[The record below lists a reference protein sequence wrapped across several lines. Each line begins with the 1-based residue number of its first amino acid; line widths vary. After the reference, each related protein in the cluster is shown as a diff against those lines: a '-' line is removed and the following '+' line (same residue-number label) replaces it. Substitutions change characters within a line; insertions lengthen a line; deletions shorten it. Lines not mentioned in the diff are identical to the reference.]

1 MKKLSSEQKLEIYQ
15 EFLHSDNKSAV
26 ARTYGI
32 DRSYLYDI
40 VKKSNKGLRQ
50 YFEQQKT
57 GRKDAGMPAT
67 LTEAVQKIREL
78 ESHNRE
84 LEKEKEELWVKN
96 EFLELRL
103 SFAEE
108 RQKNR
113 HLKKTKKN
121 KS

>member
-1 MKKLSSEQKLEIYQ
+1 MKKLSPEQKLEIYQ

-26 ARTYGI
+26 ARKYGI

-40 VKKSNKGLRQ
+40 VKNSNKGLLQ
-50 YFEQQKT
+50 YFEQQKI
-57 GRKDAGMPAT
+57 GRKDVDMPAT
-67 LTEAVQKIREL
+67 LTEAVEKIKEL
-78 ESHNRE
+78 ESHNLE
-84 LEKEKEELWVKN
+84 IEKEKEELWVKN

-113 HLKKTKKN
+113 HLKKTKN
-121 KS
+121 KKS